1 MSEQYNAGERQHVRQ
16 AARAARVA
24 DRQQR
29 EFVTNLMSNIAGRA
43 WLFSL
48 LEACHVF
55 ATSHTANALNTA
67 FAEGERNIGLLIL
80 NDVMAACPDQYV
92 VMMKEA
98 NGRRTA
104 GDNIRKPAT
113 ATDSTGPEP
122 AAEPDDDEAD
132 GAAADD
138 IYTEYDRTQVLIE
151 QGSPERST

>member
-1 MSEQYNAGERQHVRQ
+1 MTEAYNAGERQHVRQ
-16 AARAARVA
+16 AAKVARIA

-29 EFVTNLMSNIAGRA
+29 EFITNLMSAVAGRA

-92 VMMKEA
+92 VMMREA
-98 NGRRTA
+98 NARRTA
-104 GDNIRKPAT
+104 SDNNRKPA
-113 ATDSTGPEP
+113 ASADSTA
-122 AAEPDDDEAD
+122 AAEPTDDDGDEAA
-132 GAAADD
+132 GTDD
-138 IYTEYDRTQVLIE
+138 IYAEYDRTQILIE